1 MGTWD
6 MIRMAAAGNMPS
18 YVYHGFSVRL
28 PPQVHALVHDQS
40 LPEHV
45 RGFHLARHLLTRQP
59 GGGDDEY
66 AHTGQQLGADWH
78 RDSYWASVAARSV
91 SHPRD
96 VGRTAYVLKAL
107 EPAPEH
113 IDVDENRKAY
123 PIWMRPGA
131 PVHFTGLYWHHPEHQ
146 VPGSPH
152 EGDEHELD
160 FPEPITARA

>member
-1 MGTWD
+1 MGNTWEV
-6 MIRMAAAGNMPS
+6 IRRAADRHPG

-28 PPQVHALVHDQS
+28 PPQVHALVHDPS

-45 RGFHLARHLLTRQP
+45 RGFHLARHLLTHP
-59 GGGDDEY
+59 HPDDDEY
-66 AHTGQQLGADWH
+66 RHTGQLLGADWH
-78 RDSYWASVAARSV
+78 RDSHWAAMAARSV

-96 VGRTAYVLKAL
+96 EGRTAYVLKAL
-107 EPAPEH
+107 EPSPEH
-113 IDVDENRKAY
+113 VAVDDNRKAY
-123 PIWMRPGA
+123 PIWMHPGA

-160 FPEPITARA
+160 FPEPVTARA